1 MAYQELNMR
10 IVDVAIPKKIVTGLV
25 VMALVA
31 GGAVFF
37 GARTARDVSAR
48 AQAVT
53 MGESL
58 AATLLAR
65 ANQQA
70 FRSGDIAYRGLS
82 REDPATVRELF
93 GRFEGARE
101 EFTRLA
107 REAAAALPSR
117 AAEIEGFVTAFD
129 KVVATGRHAG
139 EIAAEGRREEALVV
153 LIGRFDG
160 PLDTLKNDV
169 AKTID
174 AMTRD
179 ALAAAKVADERAEA
193 SIFANE
199 IAVGA
204 AAALVF
210 ALALWVA
217 VAGVSRPLRRL
228 ADRMESLAAGDAD
241 AAIDGADRGDEVG
254 LMARAVEVFRTD
266 ALAKRRLEAESAEAA
281 SRLAAERHR
290 AMVELADSLEAS
302 VSGVVEQVAAAA
314 TELQATAATLTASA
328 EETTNQSLAV
338 SSASEEATQ
347 NVRTVAAS
355 AEALAGAAR
364 DVGERVGRQTE
375 IAGKAVA
382 EADVTNRRVAEL
394 AQTVEKIG
402 SIVGL
407 IEDIAAQ
414 TNLLALNA
422 TIEAARAG
430 EAGRGFAVVA
440 AEVKG
445 LAEQTAKATAEIAAR
460 IDSVQSTTRLAST
473 EIAEIGR
480 TIVSMNEISSAIAG
494 AVVEE
499 EATTEAI
506 AAAIDQV
513 ATGTAEV
520 SSNIVGVSRAAEE
533 VSAAASQVLA
543 SAGELARHSE
553 RLRADID
560 GFVAGIRAA

>member
-1 MAYQELNMR
+1 MR

-37 GARTARDVSAR
+37 GARTARDVSER

-82 REDPATVRELF
+82 REDPAMVRELF
-93 GRFEGARE
+93 GRFEGARQ
-101 EFTRLA
+101 EFARLA

-117 AAEIEGFVTAFD
+117 AAEIEGFVAAFD
-129 KVVATGRHAG
+129 KVVATGRRAG
-139 EIAAEGRREEALVV
+139 EIAAEGRRDEALTI

-179 ALAAAKVADERAEA
+179 AIAAAKTADQRAETA
-193 SIFANE
+193 ILANE
-199 IAVGA
+199 LAVGA

-210 ALALWVA
+210 GLALWVA

-241 AAIDGADRGDEVG
+241 APVDGADRGDEVG
-254 LMARAVEVFRTD
+254 LMARAVEIFRND
-266 ALAKRRLEAESAEAA
+266 AIAKRRLEAESAEAA

-364 DVGERVGRQTE
+364 DVGERVGRSTE
-375 IAGKAVA
+375 IAGKAVQEA
-382 EADVTNRRVAEL
+382 EVTNRRVAEL
-394 AQTVEKIG
+394 AHTVEKIG

-440 AEVKG
+440 AEVKD

-460 IDSVQSTTRLAST
+460 IDSVQSTTRLASA

-499 EATTEAI
+499 ETTTEAI

-553 RLRADID
+553 RLRSDID

>member
-1 MAYQELNMR
+1 MR

-37 GARTARDVSAR
+37 GARTARDVSER

-82 REDPATVRELF
+82 REDPAMVRELF
-93 GRFEGARE
+93 GRFEGARQ
-101 EFTRLA
+101 EFARLA

-129 KVVATGRHAG
+129 KVVATGRRAG
-139 EIAAEGRREEALVV
+139 EIAVEGRRDEALVI

-179 ALAAAKVADERAEA
+179 AIAAAKVADERAETA
-193 SIFANE
+193 ILANE

-210 ALALWVA
+210 GLALWVA

-241 AAIDGADRGDEVG
+241 APVDGADRGDEVG
-254 LMARAVEVFRTD
+254 LMARAVEVFRND
-266 ALAKRRLEAESAEAA
+266 AIAKRRLEAESAEAA

-290 AMVELADSLEAS
+290 AMVELADRLEAS

-314 TELQATAATLTASA
+314 TELQATASTLTASA

-375 IAGKAVA
+375 IAGKAVQEA
-382 EADVTNRRVAEL
+382 EVTNRRVAEL
-394 AQTVEKIG
+394 AHTVEKIG

-506 AAAIDQV
+506 ATAIDQV

>member
-1 MAYQELNMR
+1 MR

-37 GARTARDVSAR
+37 GARTARDVSER

-82 REDPATVRELF
+82 REDPAMVRELF
-93 GRFEGARE
+93 GRFEGARQ
-101 EFTRLA
+101 EFARLA

-117 AAEIEGFVTAFD
+117 AAEIEGFVAAFD
-129 KVVATGRHAG
+129 KVVATGRRAG
-139 EIAAEGRREEALVV
+139 EIAAEGRRDEALTI

-179 ALAAAKVADERAEA
+179 AIAAAKAADERAETA
-193 SIFANE
+193 ILANE
-199 IAVGA
+199 LAVGA

-210 ALALWVA
+210 GLALWVA

-241 AAIDGADRGDEVG
+241 APVDGADRGDEVG
-254 LMARAVEVFRTD
+254 LMARAVEIFRND
-266 ALAKRRLEAESAEAA
+266 AIAKRRLEAESAEAA

-364 DVGERVGRQTE
+364 DVGERVGRSTE
-375 IAGKAVA
+375 IAGKAVQEA
-382 EADVTNRRVAEL
+382 EVTNRRVAEL
-394 AQTVEKIG
+394 AHTVEKIG

-460 IDSVQSTTRLAST
+460 IDSVQSTTRLASA

-499 EATTEAI
+499 ETTTEAI

-553 RLRADID
+553 RLRSDID